1 MIGLYADRLIRTELP
16 LLVPLCEVS
25 APNVIPYV
33 GEDLACLT
41 KALRTAYRA
50 VALRTRN
57 KVLVRL
63 VEEMRPDVMVLVDG
77 LKVARRRVA
86 PLLRPGDGVRGYYIV
101 RNKAE
106 LRLLDE
112 RLVEGIFLDV
122 NAFDPKWVEEIA
134 GGRLKCG
141 RCNKCDVVELLL
153 CDAYREIEIL

>member
-63 VEEMRPDVMVLVDG
+63 
-77 LKVARRRVA
+77 
-86 PLLRPGDGVRGYYIV
+86 
-101 RNKAE
+101 
-106 LRLLDE
+106 
-112 RLVEGIFLDV
+112 
-122 NAFDPKWVEEIA
+122 
-134 GGRLKCG
+134 
-141 RCNKCDVVELLL
+141 
-153 CDAYREIEIL
+153 